1 MECMRQLLHPE
12 LTTVAVTD
20 VLRAL
25 ADPIRLDIVRQLF
38 FSQDALTCS
47 QLDQGRAK
55 SSMSHHYK
63 VLRDAGVIRTHIAG
77 KEHFNL
83 LRRTELD
90 TRFPGLL
97 ASIVHDSAQ
106 SQ

>member
-1 MECMRQLLHPE
+1 MRQLQHPE
-12 LTTVAVTD
+12 LATVAVTD

-25 ADPIRLDIVRQLF
+25 ADPVRLDIVQQLF
-38 FSQDALTCS
+38 SSQDALTCS
-47 QLDQGRAK
+47 QLDRGRAK

-83 LRRTELD
+83 LRKSELD
-90 TRFPGLL
+90 ERFPGLL
-97 ASIVHDSAQ
+97 ASILMK
-106 SQ
+106 

>member
-1 MECMRQLLHPE
+1 MRQLQHPE
-12 LTTVAVTD
+12 LATVTVTD

-25 ADPIRLDIVRQLF
+25 ADPVRLDIVRQLF
-38 FSQDALTCS
+38 SSPDALTCS

-83 LRRTELD
+83 LRKSELD
-90 TRFPGLL
+90 DRFPGLL
-97 ASIVHDSAQ
+97 TSILMN
-106 SQ
+106 